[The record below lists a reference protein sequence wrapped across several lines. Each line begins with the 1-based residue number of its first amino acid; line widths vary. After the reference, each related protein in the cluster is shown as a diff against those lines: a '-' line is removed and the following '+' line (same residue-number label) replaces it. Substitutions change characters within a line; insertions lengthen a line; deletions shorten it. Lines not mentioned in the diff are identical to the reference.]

1 MRWWRFFSGAAKGS
15 TSPALSAQ
23 VAQAD
28 WHKIVIG
35 IACIYLAYVVRS
47 ARWAQLLRHNK
58 KVHPLSLFGTQA
70 MGFTAI
76 ALIGRVADPV
86 RPYLVSKKTGLPL
99 SSQFAVYIVERL
111 FDAGSMALIFSVAML
126 WIPEA
131 EIVRATG
138 HSKLCPRCSN
148 IPLCWLR
155 FLRDM
160 AGWH

>member
-1 MRWWRFFSGAAKGS
+1 MKKKQLILGLVVLVALVALFLWSRERFHFDSGAFR
-15 TSPALSAQ
+15 AQ

-28 WHKIVIG
+28 WHKIAIG

-99 SSQFAVYIVERL
+99 SSQFAVYIVERS
-111 FDAGSMALIFSVAML
+111 SMR
-126 WIPEA
+126 
-131 EIVRATG
+131 VRW
-138 HSKLCPRCSN
+138 R
-148 IPLCWLR
+148 
-155 FLRDM
+155 
-160 AGWH
+160 